1 MPFGRAEIVPL
12 QDAATGEVPD
22 QAALRSGSCVKTL
35 CVQRAWPFPPAGA
48 RFNLFHRD
56 ADNTGWSALVTELN
70 WFDLPPVGIWASI
83 ILYDEQNLPI
93 CINELDEVFVLEHH
107 TATLSPLGVRFT
119 ICQNGI
125 PMAPPIQDLTYT
137 LGGSPGFMWH
147 RYVGDATK
155 AELYT
160 QGWDNSPCNNI
171 DFSSIGDGPGTVRF
185 FAPRNNVF
193 INLPVPSQANLTWQ
207 RGPVVGMWH
216 FNGHDQVRATGGY
229 TRNCGPTYNDYE
241 MCGNTGWH
249 GVLLTNRERWG
260 YLQY

>member
-12 QDAATGEVPD
+12 QDAASGEVPD
-22 QAALRSGSCVKTL
+22 QVALRSGSCVKTL
-35 CVQRAWPFPPAGA
+35 CVQRALPIPPASA
-48 RFNLFHRD
+48 QFNLFHRD

-70 WFDLPPVGIWASI
+70 WFDLPPVGTWALI
-83 ILYDEQNLPI
+83 NLFDEQNLPI

-107 TATLSPLGVRFT
+107 TAGFGLMGLQLTN
-119 ICQNGI
+119 CENGN
-125 PMAPPIQDLTYT
+125 PMPGAVVTSLT
-137 LGGSPGFMWH
+137 LGGNPNFMWQ
-147 RYVGDATK
+147 RYVGDTINK
-155 AELYT
+155 PPLTT
-160 QGWDNSPCNNI
+160 QSWDNSPCNNI
-171 DFSSIGDGPGTVRF
+171 DFSSVGDGPGTVRF
-185 FAPRNNVF
+185 FSPRNNIF
-193 INLPVPSQANLTWQ
+193 IDLPVPSQANLTWQ